1 MDTNPPQSP
10 DPVPQPDAEQQ
21 LVTAPVTTPLTNFE
35 RKPEKRSWF
44 QSRIVRVGI
53 AMIVVLLVLG
63 ALSPRKHSNK
73 HSDTSR
79 QAVSSTTKAKSNEGS
94 TTVLVP
100 VNGLS
105 SAQINS
111 SAPVN
116 EKTYFNTVWT
126 HLDTIGKLSESMNQS
141 CSANFPAPE
150 PCAGDIHAFQA
161 ELLKTKADLDQVS
174 APTAFTAADAT
185 LRSALN
191 ADIQATNDA
200 LTALQAG
207 SLTKWLVAVNEHA
220 VAGKQLNLAG
230 TQALDVLN

>member
-1 MDTNPPQSP
+1 MDTNPPQPP
-10 DPVPQPDAEQQ
+10 DQTTGTDTEQQ
-21 LVTAPVTTPLTNFE
+21 LAGLAESSPLVNFE

-53 AMIVVLLVLG
+53 AMIAVLLILG
-63 ALSPRKHSNK
+63 ALSPRKHNNK
-73 HSDTSR
+73 HTDTSR
-79 QAVSSTTKAKSNEGS
+79 QAVSSAAKAKSNEGS
-94 TTVLVP
+94 TTVLAP

-105 SAQINS
+105 SAQIKS
-111 SAPVN
+111 SAPIN

-126 HLDTIGKLSESMNQS
+126 HLDTVGNLSETMNQS

-150 PCAGDIHAFQA
+150 PCAGDIQVFQS

-174 APTAFTAADAT
+174 APAAFATADAT

-200 LTALQAG
+200 LAALQAK